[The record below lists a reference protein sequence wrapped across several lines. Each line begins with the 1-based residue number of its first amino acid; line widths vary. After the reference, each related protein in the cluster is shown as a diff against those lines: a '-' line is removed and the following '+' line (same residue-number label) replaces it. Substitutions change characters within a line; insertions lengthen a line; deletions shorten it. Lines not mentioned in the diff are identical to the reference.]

1 MHWKFTSFAALSV
14 LALAACKE
22 EPPGTLTVNTTQ
34 GSNATGARAFFETN
48 VFPELD
54 KDQGKDP
61 VTGKLRQA
69 CVLCHSVG
77 ESGAPIWL
85 QDGPVAAYDQI
96 DSYKSQY
103 GSQLIA
109 IPENSELLLHG
120 EHTGP
125 ALSKTQELLIR
136 DWLEL
141 EVAERGL
148 APAGTGVGGSGS
160 TGTGPGP
167 TKTVAQALE
176 EWGDCMSLEDWTL
189 TGMDQLNNQQTVGS
203 GPCNGCHSTGQAG
216 SFLSDNTGDTFE
228 ANRKKPYMLKMGIGA
243 VGSNGGFEVEE

>member
-69 CVLCHSVG
+69 CVHCHSVG

-96 DSYKSQY
+96 DSYKS
-103 GSQLIA
+103 LR
-109 IPENSELLLHG
+109 L
-120 EHTGP
+120 P
-125 ALSKTQELLIR
+125 AHRHPREQR
-136 DWLEL
+136 
-141 EVAERGL
+141 
-148 APAGTGVGGSGS
+148 APPPRRAHRTRAQQD
-160 TGTGPGP
+160 PG
-167 TKTVAQALE
+167 AL
-176 EWGDCMSLEDWTL
+176 D
-189 TGMDQLNNQQTVGS
+189 
-203 GPCNGCHSTGQAG
+203 P
-216 SFLSDNTGDTFE
+216 
-228 ANRKKPYMLKMGIGA
+228 
-243 VGSNGGFEVEE
+243 